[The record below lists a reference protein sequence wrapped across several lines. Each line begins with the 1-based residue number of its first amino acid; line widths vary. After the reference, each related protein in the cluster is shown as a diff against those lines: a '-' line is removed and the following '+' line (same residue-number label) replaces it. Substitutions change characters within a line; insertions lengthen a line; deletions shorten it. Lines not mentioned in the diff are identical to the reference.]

1 MDPAELTGTVL
12 RTVRSAAVGE
22 FGAPAPA
29 RVVVERPRPGGCG
42 DYATNAALQLAHAA
56 GCDPLDVAVLLRD
69 RLAAQPGIAAVTV
82 TGPGFLNITL
92 RKDRDPVEDA
102 LSAGALYGHGD
113 FLGGSPVR
121 LVADEHPR
129 ALVLADSLRRLLPA
143 AGASLV
149 QQGEP
154 GEHAEVVPVRAVA
167 SPSDLFPL
175 FSPDALRWA
184 FLRAP
189 ARQRPRFTP
198 ELLLLREANPLFRIQ
213 YAHSRTAAL
222 ARAAADLRIGALD
235 GAPGAHPRRPV
246 RHTRTDGVLRAAI
259 GELPAVVETAAR
271 RRAPDRLARHLD
283 VLAGAFLG
291 AEAAHPALPSGDEE
305 PTAVHRARLRQAA
318 AAGVALRNG
327 LGLLGIRA
335 PEYV

>member
-22 FGAPAPA
+22 FGAPVPA

-56 GCDPLDVAVLLRD
+56 GCDPLDVAAVLRD

-92 RKDRDPVEDA
+92 RADADPVDDA
-102 LSAGALYGHGD
+102 LLAGELYGHGD
-113 FLGGSPVR
+113 FLGGALLH
-121 LVADEHPR
+121 LVADGHPR
-129 ALVLADSLRRLLPA
+129 AVVLADALRRLLRA

-149 QQGEP
+149 EDAEQGETVRVR
-154 GEHAEVVPVRAVA
+154 GVPPAA
-167 SPSDLFPL
+167 GFDFLPA
-175 FSPDALRWA
+175 DALRWA

-189 ARQRPRFTP
+189 ARQRPRLTP
-198 ELLLLREANPLFRIQ
+198 ELLLLREANPLFRIR
-213 YAHSRTAAL
+213 YAHARTAAL
-222 ARAAADLRIGALD
+222 ARAAADLGIGGLD
-235 GAPGAHPRRPV
+235 DAPGVRPTRPV

-271 RRAPDRLARHLD
+271 RRAPDRLAR
-283 VLAGAFLG
+283 
-291 AEAAHPALPSGDEE
+291 
-305 PTAVHRARLRQAA
+305 
-318 AAGVALRNG
+318 
-327 LGLLGIRA
+327 
-335 PEYV
+335 